1 MSQDKNQGGF
11 IIDGGAPT
19 AGTGPGP
26 AGNPGGEQ
34 GQLII
39 SSDENNFVRDV
50 IEASNQVP
58 VIVDFWAPES
68 AASKGLGVMLEKMV
82 NRAGGLLRLVRINA
96 NENRALAGQLR
107 IQSIPAVYAFKDGK
121 PVDAFQGAL
130 PESQLQAFIDKLIGD
145 AKSPID
151 AAMDAANAALE
162 AGDGGAAEDIFMQI
176 LSHDEDVTAALG
188 GLVRAQV
195 LSGNLETARET
206 VNAFDDKTKLNTDV
220 AAAIAV
226 LELAEESSAAAVS
239 SDDMNAL
246 IAKVGANP
254 KDMGTGLELALAYYA
269 NNDTAAAIN
278 QLLEMIAKDKK
289 WNDAAAR
296 KQLIKIFD
304 ALGGADPLTIDGRGR
319 LSIILFS

>member
-1 MSQDKNQGGF
+1 
-11 IIDGGAPT
+11 
-19 AGTGPGP
+19 
-26 AGNPGGEQ
+26 
-34 GQLII
+34 
-39 SSDENNFVRDV
+39 
-50 IEASNQVP
+50 
-58 VIVDFWAPES
+58 
-68 AASKGLGVMLEKMV
+68 
-82 NRAGGLLRLVRINA
+82 
-96 NENRALAGQLR
+96 
-107 IQSIPAVYAFKDGK
+107 
-121 PVDAFQGAL
+121 
-130 PESQLQAFIDKLIGD
+130 
-145 AKSPID
+145 
-151 AAMDAANAALE
+151 
-162 AGDGGAAEDIFMQI
+162 
-176 LSHDEDVTAALG
+176 
-188 GLVRAQV
+188 
-195 LSGNLETARET
+195 RET